1 MAGYVE
7 GPVKSFPNNAALSEG
22 LRVVLSGGYLAA
34 AGAGDIELGNMDE
47 RSFAADTAAP
57 VRLRNAQGTR
67 RMIANA
73 AISQYAAVYA
83 AASGKVAPS
92 GARKIGIA
100 LTAAGANN
108 DVIEVLPVDSVEAGA
123 FAATPAAAEGAG
135 NMIPA
140 GATAVDVGTVTTD
153 ANDFIV
159 LPPIADVPVG
169 HQIVIACNAGGNF
182 ELRTPAGSNTKIN
195 DVDSDGSQEHLC
207 TDTHTVV
214 VRKRSTAGGW
224 VAQSLTK
231 LGAVFTAVVPD

>member
-7 GPVKSFPNNAALSEG
+7 TPVKSFPNNAALSEG

-34 AGAGDIELGNMDE
+34 AGAGDIELGTMEE
-47 RSFAADTAAP
+47 RSFSTDTAAP

-92 GARKIGIA
+92 GPRKIGIA

-108 DVIEVLPVDSVEAGA
+108 DVLEVLPIDDVEAGA

-140 GATAVDVGTVTTD
+140 GATAVAVGAVTND

-159 LPPIADVPVG
+159 LPPIADVPIG
-169 HQIVIACNAGGNF
+169 HQIVIACNAGSNF
-182 ELRTPAGSNTKIN
+182 ELRTPASSGTKIN
-195 DVDSDGSQEHLC
+195 DVDSDGTQEHLC
-207 TDTHTVV
+207 TDTHLIV
-214 VRKRSTAGGW
+214 VRKHTATGW

-231 LGAVFTAVVPD
+231 LGAVVTAVVPD